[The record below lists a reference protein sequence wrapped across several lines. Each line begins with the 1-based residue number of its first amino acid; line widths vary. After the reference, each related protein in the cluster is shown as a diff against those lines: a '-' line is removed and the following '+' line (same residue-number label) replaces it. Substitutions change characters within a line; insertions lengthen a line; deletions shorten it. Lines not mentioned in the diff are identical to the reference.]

1 MSCLSS
7 SSKTPSSSSSSDQSS
22 SNDVKQELSAGYL
35 KDHFNVAFFDCKCC
49 CDASK
54 EMSKCQTGSIE
65 FLRDMQEYL
74 NLPEY
79 RLNCRCSC
87 DDTNTPIK
95 FGINLTPSNDFK

>member
-1 MSCLSS
+1 MSCSSS
-7 SSKTPSSSSSSDQSS
+7 SSKSSSSDQSS
-22 SNDVKQELSAGYL
+22 SNEKKQEISGGYL
-35 KDHFNVAFFDCKCC
+35 KDHFNLAFFDCKCC

-87 DDTNTPIK
+87 DETNTPIK
-95 FGINLTPSNDFK
+95 FGINLTPANDFK